1 MSLIFLHY
9 AKNMKHMKVDSSD
22 IVSVGYD
29 SDVKILEVI
38 FYGGPTYQNA
48 NVPIN
53 VYEKMMRGPANRSYF
68 YNNTRNT
75 SPPPKI

>member
-1 MSLIFLHY
+1 VSLIFLHY

-38 FYGGPTYQNA
+38 FYGGRTYQYA

-53 VYEKMMRGPANRSYF
+53 VYEELMRAPSIGSYF
-68 YNNTRNT
+68 NTHIRDAY
-75 SPPPKI
+75 PHAKL